1 MIDMINFSK
10 FNQTIDIGINIKNAL
25 LHCNENGED
34 MLVFDKGTYHI
45 SGKSVVTRTLSVSNH
60 SHGDR
65 KVCFW
70 LEGFSD
76 FTIDFGGSEIIL
88 EDQIIAAVL

>member
-1 MIDMINFSK
+1 MINFSK
-10 FNQTIDIGINIKNAL
+10 FNQTNDIGLNIKNAL
-25 LHCNENGED
+25 SYCKENGED
-34 MLVFDKGTYHI
+34 MLVFEKGTYRVN
-45 SGKSVVTRTLSVSNH
+45 GESVVTKTLSVSNH